1 MNFSKADLAGAVCAA
16 AAVALIAWMCFR
28 SWGGVLP
35 F

>member
-1 MNFSKADLAGAVCAA
+1 MHFSKADLAGAGCAA

-28 SWGGVLP
+28 SWGGILP